1 MEKSVE
7 VNCEDLTDI
16 LGVNN
21 KTPLPDDIEEET
33 YSRNEMPSE
42 QFGKQYIVDD
52 LEEYKKKSHVSF
64 EKEGIMNIDELI
76 IVTEENLLQIPSSI
90 ESLVDDL
97 NKC

>member
-1 MEKSVE
+1 MK
-7 VNCEDLTDI
+7 
-16 LGVNN
+16 N

-52 LEEYKKKSHVSF
+52 LEEYKKKSHVLF
-64 EKEGIMNIDELI
+64 EKEGIMNIEKDELI